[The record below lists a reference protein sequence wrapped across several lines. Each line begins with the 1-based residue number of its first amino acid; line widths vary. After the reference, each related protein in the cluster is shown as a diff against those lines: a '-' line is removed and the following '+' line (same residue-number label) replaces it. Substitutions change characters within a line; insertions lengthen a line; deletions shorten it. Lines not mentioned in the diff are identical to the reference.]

1 MSSTL
6 LYRGEKLGRY
16 EVREFIGEG
25 GMGEVYRAWDSVLQR
40 DVAVKILTAR
50 DDEML
55 KRFERE
61 AVVIGRLDNPNV
73 VAAHDF
79 SLAGEHP
86 YIVMEYLR
94 GETLRERITRGAMPT
109 NDAVNMALGVC
120 AGVSA
125 CHSVGIIHRD
135 LKPANVFLADT
146 PHYGTVAKVL
156 DFGVA
161 KPAQYRVSD
170 LTGPGK
176 LVGTPR
182 YIAPEQLNGAEADE
196 LSDQYGIGLLL
207 YVALSGKPPFIGK
220 QGKDL
225 IQAILTAEYA
235 PLAGV
240 RSDVPEEL
248 DAVIEKALDVEKV
261 RRYPS
266 VQYLGRALM
275 SFLPAEEQDLWRE
288 SFAGTGKEREP
299 VSAVSTAVMAP
310 EEARRLIQKSIEEK
324 TTEVDGEPGHRQQG
338 RGVPAALVESGP
350 SLQTKIDSSFVAEP
364 RERTWRYSEDPSS
377 AEPSRPRT
385 RHSRRKLNILPAT
398 LLGAAGVGLVAI
410 VVTALGGG
418 HRATILVS
426 SSSASTTFARDQ
438 QHATPDGG
446 TSEASLVQTTTGPR
460 VAPPEQRT
468 PARPSEAADADA
480 NRPRKRRSDRS
491 YSRMDERW

>member
-1 MSSTL
+1 VSSTL

-94 GETLRERITRGAMPT
+94 GETLKERITRGAMPT

-207 YVALSGKPPFIGK
+207 YVALSGKPPFVGK

-248 DAVIEKALDVEKV
+248 DAVIEKALDVEKG

-266 VQYLGRALM
+266 VQHFGRALM

-338 RGVPAALVESGP
+338 RAVPAGPVESAL
-350 SLQTKIDSSFVAEP
+350 SLQTNIDSSFVAEL

-377 AEPSRPRT
+377 AEASRPRT
-385 RHSRRKLNILPAT
+385 RHWRRKLDILPAT

-418 HRATILVS
+418 HRAMVLVS
-426 SSSASTTFARDQ
+426 ASSASTTFARDQ
-438 QHATPDGG
+438 QHATPDAG
-446 TSEASLVQTTTGPR
+446 TSQASLVETTTGPR
-460 VAPPEQRT
+460 VAPPEHLMS
-468 PARPSEAADADA
+468 ARPSEAADPDA
-480 NRPRKRRSDRS
+480 SRPRKSRSERLH
-491 YSRMDERW
+491 SRVDERW

>member
-1 MSSTL
+1 VSNTL

-40 DVAVKILTAR
+40 DVAVKILTTR
-50 DDEML
+50 DNEML

-61 AVVIGRLDNPNV
+61 AEVIGRLDNPNV
-73 VAAHDF
+73 VAVHDF
-79 SLAGEHP
+79 SLAGDHP

-94 GETLRERITRGAMPT
+94 GETLKDRITRGPLPT
-109 NDAVNMALGVC
+109 SDAVNMALGVC

-125 CHSVGIIHRD
+125 CHAVGIIHRD

-196 LSDQYGIGLLL
+196 LSDQYGVGLLF

-235 PLAGV
+235 PFAGV
-240 RSDVPEEL
+240 RPDVPERL
-248 DAVIEKALDVEKV
+248 DAVIEQAMNVERN
-261 RRYPS
+261 RRFSS
-266 VQYLGRALM
+266 VQDLGRALM
-275 SFLPAEEQDLWRE
+275 LFLPAEEQALWPE
-288 SFAGTGKEREP
+288 SFAGTGKEQES
-299 VSAVSTAVMAP
+299 VSAASTAVIPP

-324 TTEVDGEPGHRQQG
+324 TTEVDGEPRHGQQG
-338 RGVPAALVESGP
+338 RAVPAGTVESPP
-350 SLQTKIDSSFVAEP
+350 SLQTKVDSSVIAETQ
-364 RERTWRYSEDPSS
+364 ESTWRYSEDFSP
-377 AEPSRPRT
+377 AKPSRARP
-385 RHSRRKLNILPAT
+385 RHSRRKLDVVFAT
-398 LLGAAGVGLVAI
+398 VVAAAGVGLVAI
-410 VVTALGGG
+410 VMTALGGG
-418 HRATILVS
+418 HREITVIPAS
-426 SSSASTTFARDQ
+426 NASTPIARDQ
-438 QHATPDGG
+438 QHSTPDAG
-446 TSEASLVQTTTGPR
+446 TSEASLVETTGGPR
-460 VAPPEQRT
+460 VESSAHLMS
-468 PARPSEAADADA
+468 AKPSDAAEGGTG
-480 NRPRKRRSDRS
+480 RPRKRRSDRP
-491 YSRMDERW
+491 YSRVDERW

>member
-61 AVVIGRLDNPNV
+61 AVVIGRMDNPNV

-94 GETLRERITRGAMPT
+94 GETLKERITRGAMPT

-207 YVALSGKPPFIGK
+207 YVALSGKPPFVGK

-240 RSDVPEEL
+240 RSDVPEKL
-248 DAVIEKALDVEKV
+248 DAVIEKALDVEKG

-266 VQYLGRALM
+266 VQHFGRALM

-324 TTEVDGEPGHRQQG
+324 TTEVDGEPGRRQEG
-338 RGVPAALVESGP
+338 RGVPGGPVESGP
-350 SLQTKIDSSFVAEP
+350 SLQTKIDSSFVAES

-385 RHSRRKLNILPAT
+385 RHSRRKIDILLAT
-398 LLGAAGVGLVAI
+398 LFSAAGVGLVAI
-410 VVTALGGG
+410 VATAFGGA
-418 HRATILVS
+418 HRAIVVIPA
-426 SSSASTTFARDQ
+426 SSASTTFARDQ
-438 QHATPDGG
+438 QHATPDAGM
-446 TSEASLVQTTTGPR
+446 SEASLVETTTGPR
-460 VAPPEQRT
+460 VAPPEQLMS
-468 PARPSEAADADA
+468 AGPSEAADTGAI
-480 NRPRKRRSDRS
+480 RPRKPRSERFH
-491 YSRMDERW
+491 SRVDERW

>member
-1 MSSTL
+1 VSSSL

-73 VAAHDF
+73 VAVHDF
-79 SLAGEHP
+79 SLTGEHP

-94 GETLRERITRGAMPT
+94 GETLKDRITRGAVPT
-109 NDAVNMALGVC
+109 SDAVNMALGVC

-135 LKPANVFLADT
+135 LKLANVFLADT

-182 YIAPEQLNGAEADE
+182 YIAPEQLGGAEADE

-225 IQAILTAEYA
+225 IQAILSAEYA

-240 RSDVPEEL
+240 RSDVPEKL
-248 DAVIEKALDVEKV
+248 DAVIEKARNVERA
-261 RRYPS
+261 RRYAS
-266 VQYLGRALM
+266 VQHLGRGLM
-275 SFLPAEEQDLWRE
+275 SFLPTEEQELWRE
-288 SFAGTGKEREP
+288 SFVGTGKERES
-299 VSAVSTAVMAP
+299 VGITSTAVMPP

-338 RGVPAALVESGP
+338 RRVSAGPVESGL
-350 SLQTKIDSSFVAEP
+350 SLQTKVDSSFVAEP

-377 AEPSRPRT
+377 ATPSRPRT
-385 RHSRRKLNILPAT
+385 RHSRRRLDILLAT
-398 LLGAAGVGLVAI
+398 LLTAAGVGLVAI

-418 HRATILVS
+418 HRAMVLVS
-426 SSSASTTFARDQ
+426 ASSASTTLARHQ
-438 QHATPDGG
+438 QQSMPDAG

-460 VAPPEQRT
+460 VASPEHLMS
-468 PARPSEAADADA
+468 ARPSEAADADA
-480 NRPRKRRSDRS
+480 NRPRKRRSERL
-491 YSRMDERW
+491 YSRADERW